1 MEMTMIDAIVSM
13 AIASKLSEEYNQ
25 DFKTIWNLMSL
36 YETQEQIREHLQKL
50 TNGKKEE
57 IL

>member
-1 MEMTMIDAIVSM
+1 MIDAIVSM

-36 YETQEQIREHLQKL
+36 YETQEQIREHLQNL